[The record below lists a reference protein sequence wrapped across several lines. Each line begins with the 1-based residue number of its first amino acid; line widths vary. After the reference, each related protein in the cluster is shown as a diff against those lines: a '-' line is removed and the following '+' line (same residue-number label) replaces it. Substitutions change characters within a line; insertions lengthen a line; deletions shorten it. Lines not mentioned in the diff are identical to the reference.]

1 MAVYSEFHKG
11 DESMFVLFALLLLN
25 LVISF
30 WNASVV
36 GRYWTEK
43 SQLPGWAQFLMWCGA
58 IMSVAGFFSV
68 YVTVLTMI
76 MKDLNLFAPLALA
89 LFKVEFSATEIDML
103 VQNIF
108 DLAYLI
114 IIFPVLGTGLAIT
127 VNSWIVAY
135 VRRDWTSVGVGIYNT
150 GAQLHNMVNAVRHVP
165 RAAKSLS
172 IGLNIRFK
180 AKDGKALAYLFLLL
194 LPVVVSL
201 GAAIATTALIM
212 RASDEKYDLEDMVR
226 G

>member
-1 MAVYSEFHKG
+1 
-11 DESMFVLFALLLLN
+11 MFILFTLLLLN

-43 SQLPGWAQFLMWCGA
+43 SRLPGLAQFLMWCGA

-89 LFKVEFSATEIDML
+89 LFKVEFSAAEIDML

-135 VRRDWTSVGVGIYNT
+135 VRRDWTSVGVGIYNA

-172 IGLNIRFK
+172 SGLNIRFK
-180 AKDGKALAYLFLLL
+180 AKDGKALASLFLLL

-212 RASDEKYDLEDMVR
+212 RASDEKYELEDMVQ